1 MPIADRA
8 AGPYRGP
15 RRNERCWP
23 DCRIWADLWLIGH
36 HSKAHGEFFAHIFDP
51 PARIG
56 DNLPPVETI
65 LSVLQVAISVIV
77 IFLVLMH
84 SGKDSGLS
92 GAFGV
97 GSGTGPLGGGSMVER
112 NLNRWTIFFA
122 ILFLVNAIILLKRP
136 WA

>member
-1 MPIADRA
+1 
-8 AGPYRGP
+8 
-15 RRNERCWP
+15 
-23 DCRIWADLWLIGH
+23 
-36 HSKAHGEFFAHIFDP
+36 
-51 PARIG
+51 
-56 DNLPPVETI
+56 VETI
-65 LSVLQVAISVIV
+65 LSLLQVAIAVIV

-122 ILFLVNAIILLKRP
+122 VLFLLNTILLLKKP